1 LTEKRNITEDDIF
14 LKARILS
21 EGIRMKVKK
30 HPEKGIPYRPIV
42 FDGCDLVVLPLP
54 NPYSRLEA
62 VIEGDNVTI
71 SDMGKILI
79 TGKLEVW
86 RSWRNEMMSHG
97 KSADTVYMQSNS
109 SASIIN
115 IIINFRCY
123 NYDSGQG
130 CKYCG
135 LFAKSISENTPVSV
149 TQRYTAH
156 QVEMA
161 TIAVKNGWRG
171 TIVLSGGALPPSQR
185 GQMIDNIEKIM
196 TQFRESLDEKILSQ
210 LHIGANVYP
219 PEDFEEMYQ
228 WKDLGV
234 NAAEFDMEVMDPAY
248 FRAICPGKSK
258 SYPHQR
264 WKDAQ
269 EFAVEIFGRGRGT
282 YQSLVTGIEPMSSL
296 VEGVEERISKG
307 IYSCPL
313 IFAPAPGTPY
323 AHFRPPTADWF
334 VKANKKMA
342 DIYFRYADNLDVNL
356 LTDNRPGFTRM
367 GLSYPLVILRDDM
380 ARRMQEQGE
389 FPPGLPSQ
397 DFIEEPPEIASIDYK

>member
-1 LTEKRNITEDDIF
+1 MTEKRNITEDDIF

-30 HPEKGIPYRPIV
+30 QPEKGIPFRPIV
-42 FDGCDLVVLPLP
+42 FEGCDLVVLPLP

-62 VIEGDNVTI
+62 AIEGDHVTI
-71 SDMGKILI
+71 SDMGKILS

-86 RSWRNEMMSHG
+86 RSWRNEIMSHG
-97 KSADTVYMQSNS
+97 RSADSVFMQSAS

-115 IIINFRCY
+115 IIINFRCF

-135 LFAKSISENTPVSV
+135 LFARSIPKSTPASV
-149 TQRYTAH
+149 TQKYTAL

-161 TIAVKNGWRG
+161 IIAAKNGWRG
-171 TIVLSGGALPPSQR
+171 TIVLSGGALPPSER
-185 GQMIDNIEKIM
+185 GNMIEHIERIM
-196 TQFRESLDEKILSQ
+196 TQFRESLDKKILSQ
-210 LHIGANVYP
+210 LHIAPNVYP
-219 PEDFEEMYQ
+219 PEDFEEMYV

-248 FRAICPGKSK
+248 FKAICPGKSK
-258 SYPHQR
+258 AYPHEL
-264 WKDAQ
+264 WKEAQ
-269 EFAVEIFGRGRGT
+269 DFAVEIFGRGRGV
-282 YQSLVTGIEPMSSL
+282 YQSLVTGIEPMDSL
-296 VEGVEERISKG
+296 IKGVEERISKG

-313 IFAPAPGTPY
+313 FFVPTPGTPY
-323 AHFRPPTADWF
+323 AQFRPPTADWF

-342 DIYFRYADNLDVNL
+342 DIYFRYADTLDMNL

-367 GLSYPLVILRDDM
+367 GLSYPLVILRDEM
-380 ARRMQEQGE
+380 ARRLQEQGK

-397 DFIEEPPEIASIDYK
+397 DFIE